1 MSGVNFFTESR
12 LSLEKKK
19 KRREKW
25 PSQKPFLTDHTK
37 PHKEGNIEDNYMVNV
52 VSSSRYKIDRK
63 KIRQIAD
70 SILAEKGY
78 SQGYVLNIIFVG
90 KIKMRQ
96 IAKKYKKED
105 VALPVLSF
113 PYKAEKMGEERI
125 IGEVFICYPQA
136 VLLAAEREKKVE
148 YILTELIRHGINNLI
163 G

>member
-1 MSGVNFFTESR
+1 
-12 LSLEKKK
+12 
-19 KRREKW
+19 
-25 PSQKPFLTDHTK
+25 
-37 PHKEGNIEDNYMVNV
+37 MVNV